1 MIKYIIL
8 ATSLIMVGLLLLR
21 KYNPP
26 IYSMVCR
33 ISRKVVT
40 RIIRALIVL
49 VTGESAISSKATKD
63 DIILPY
69 KEKIKEL
76 SAVIEKQSSRLL
88 HEKASSNKLQESISL
103 LKENLVKAEKEKHEL
118 IEQKIFKEKTI
129 ADLMGRFTPVNITS
143 VAKIF
148 CSEFYE
154 VSGMLKEVEAKIL
167 NLVSSQNDDTLY
179 KLIFEYFNNKP
190 QECDDIHTWYLT
202 LNGAGVLTGTAGMDV
217 RTFKRDEDVLIYLR
231 RHAFTEYYRPL
242 SSHLLLLLER
252 IRNRVREDLV
262 CTEYET
268 LSDYLISSL
277 SHHNVD
283 VIYLQSGMIYTLED
297 YSNLSIK
304 EANNGNHPANYIEE
318 VLHYGVNHREF
329 DIIKDKTEVRM
340 CI

>member
-1 MIKYIIL
+1 
-8 ATSLIMVGLLLLR
+8 
-21 KYNPP
+21 
-26 IYSMVCR
+26 MVCR
-33 ISRKVVT
+33 ISCKIVS
-40 RIIRALIVL
+40 RIVKALAVL
-49 VTGESAISSKATKD
+49 VTDESDFSAKGRKED
-63 DIILPY
+63 VILPY
-69 KEKIKEL
+69 KNKIKEL
-76 SAVIEKQSSRLL
+76 SVEIEKQKSL
-88 HEKASSNKLQESISL
+88 L
-103 LKENLVKAEKEKHEL
+103 LKEKTSSHKLRESITVLKEDLIKAQRVKE
-118 IEQKIFKEKTI
+118 EQI
-129 ADLMGRFTPVNITS
+129 AQNKSLKGIIDDLKGRFTPVNITS

-154 VSGMLKEVEAKIL
+154 VSGIIKEVEAKIL
-167 NLVSSQNDDTLY
+167 NLVSLQNDD
-179 KLIFEYFNNKP
+179 KLFKLVVEYFNNKP

-202 LNGAGVLTGTAGMDV
+202 LNGAGVLTGTAGIDV
-217 RTFKRDEDVLIYLR
+217 RSLKRDEDVLIYLR

-252 IRNRVREDLV
+252 IRTRVREDLV

-277 SHHNVD
+277 SHHNID

-304 EANNGNHPANYIEE
+304 EADNGNNPANYIEE

>member
-1 MIKYIIL
+1 
-8 ATSLIMVGLLLLR
+8 
-21 KYNPP
+21 
-26 IYSMVCR
+26 MVCR

-40 RIIRALIVL
+40 RIVKALTVL
-49 VTGESAISSKATKD
+49 VTGESDFSAKGRKED
-63 DIILPY
+63 VILPY
-69 KEKIKEL
+69 KNKIKEL
-76 SAVIEKQSSRLL
+76 SAEIEKQKSL
-88 HEKASSNKLQESISL
+88 L
-103 LKENLVKAEKEKHEL
+103 LKEKTSSHKLRESITILKEDLIKAQGVKE
-118 IEQKIFKEKTI
+118 EQI
-129 ADLMGRFTPVNITS
+129 AQNKSLKGIIDDLKGRFTPVNITS

-154 VSGMLKEVEAKIL
+154 VSGIIKEVEAKIL
-167 NLVSSQNDDTLY
+167 NLVSLQNDD
-179 KLIFEYFNNKP
+179 KLFKLVVEYFNNKP

-202 LNGAGVLTGTAGMDV
+202 LNGAGVLTGTAGIDV
-217 RTFKRDEDVLIYLR
+217 RSFKRDEDVLIYLR

-252 IRNRVREDLV
+252 IRTRVREDLV

-277 SHHNVD
+277 SHHNIE

-304 EANNGNHPANYIEE
+304 EVDNGNNPANYIEE

>member
-1 MIKYIIL
+1 MLKYLIIIVI
-8 ATSLIMVGLLLLR
+8 LILVGLFLLKR
-21 KYNPP
+21 YNPP

-33 ISRKVVT
+33 ISCKIVS
-40 RIIRALIVL
+40 RIVKALAVL
-49 VTGESAISSKATKD
+49 VTDESDFSAKGRKED
-63 DIILPY
+63 VILPY
-69 KEKIKEL
+69 KNKIKEL
-76 SAVIEKQSSRLL
+76 SVEIEKQKSL
-88 HEKASSNKLQESISL
+88 L
-103 LKENLVKAEKEKHEL
+103 LKEKTSSHKLRESITVLKEDLIKAQRVKE
-118 IEQKIFKEKTI
+118 EQI
-129 ADLMGRFTPVNITS
+129 AQNKSLKGIIDDLKGRFTPVNITS

-154 VSGMLKEVEAKIL
+154 VSGIIKEVEAKIL
-167 NLVSSQNDDTLY
+167 NLVSLQNDD
-179 KLIFEYFNNKP
+179 KLFKLVVEYFNNKP

-202 LNGAGVLTGTAGMDV
+202 LNGAGVLTGTAGIDV
-217 RTFKRDEDVLIYLR
+217 RSFKRDEDVLIYLR

-252 IRNRVREDLV
+252 IRTRVREDLV

-277 SHHNVD
+277 SHHNID

-304 EANNGNHPANYIEE
+304 EADNGNNPANYIEE

>member
-1 MIKYIIL
+1 MLKYLIIIIIL
-8 ATSLIMVGLLLLR
+8 ILVGLVLLK

-26 IYSMVCR
+26 IYCIVCR

-40 RIIRALIVL
+40 RIAKALTVL
-49 VTGESAISSKATKD
+49 AIGESDVSAKRIKEDAF
-63 DIILPY
+63 LPY
-69 KEKIKEL
+69 KNKIKEL
-76 SAVIEKQSSRLL
+76 SAEIEEQKYHLSKERTISHKLRESITILNENL
-88 HEKASSNKLQESISL
+88 IKAERDKDEQIAQNKSLQEIISD
-103 LKENLVKAEKEKHEL
+103 LK
-118 IEQKIFKEKTI
+118 
-129 ADLMGRFTPVNITS
+129 GRFTPVNITS

-154 VSGMLKEVEAKIL
+154 VSGIMKEVEAKIL
-167 NLVSSQNDDTLY
+167 NLVSLQNDD
-179 KLIFEYFNNKP
+179 KLFKLVVEYFNNKP

-217 RTFKRDEDVLIYLR
+217 RSFKRDEDVLIYLR

-252 IRNRVREDLV
+252 IRTRVREDLV

-268 LSDYLISSL
+268 LSDYLVSSL
-277 SHHNVD
+277 SHHNID

-318 VLHYGVNHREF
+318 VLHYGVNHREI

>member
-1 MIKYIIL
+1 
-8 ATSLIMVGLLLLR
+8 
-21 KYNPP
+21 
-26 IYSMVCR
+26 MVCR

-40 RIIRALIVL
+40 RIVKALTVL
-49 VTGESAISSKATKD
+49 VTGESDVSVKGIKED
-63 DIILPY
+63 VILPY
-69 KEKIKEL
+69 KNKIKEL
-76 SAVIEKQSSRLL
+76 SAEIEVQKSHLL
-88 HEKASSNKLQESISL
+88 KEKANSNKLQESITIL
-103 LKENLVKAEKEKHEL
+103 NENLIKVERDKD
-118 IEQKIFKEKTI
+118 EQVAKNKSLQEII
-129 ADLMGRFTPVNITS
+129 ADLKGRFTPVNITS

-154 VSGMLKEVEAKIL
+154 VSGIIKEVEAKIL
-167 NLVSSQNDDTLY
+167 NLVSLQNDD
-179 KLIFEYFNNKP
+179 KLFKLVVEYFNNKP

-202 LNGAGVLTGTAGMDV
+202 LNGAGVLTGTAGIDV
-217 RTFKRDEDVLIYLR
+217 RSFKRDEDVLIYLR

-252 IRNRVREDLV
+252 IRTRVREDLV

-277 SHHNVD
+277 SHHNID

-304 EANNGNHPANYIEE
+304 EVDNGNNPANYIEE